1 MPSPYHTP
9 VQTTFIAPQVQ
20 GALTVSPGSAGTPAI
35 AFAGD
40 ADSGLFHPAP
50 DSIGIATGGAERLR
64 VTPVG
69 ELILQHTAS
78 LPNAWG
84 AYCGL
89 QSNNPEGAAFSRW
102 EDNPYGSN
110 VYFQKSRGAPG
121 DLRTVK
127 AGDSLANLV
136 VAGTNGTAFRESFS
150 LRVTAAADPGTVSVP
165 GNLALYLAE
174 AGGTSVFARLQIRND
189 GVNRLG
195 LAASGVEMLRLTPAS
210 NQVNRLDMAG
220 AGTGGMPVVA
230 AEGADATIHLR
241 LRPKGG
247 GSVVIQNLP
256 TSPDGLPP
264 GALWN
269 SSGTVRIV

>member
-1 MPSPYHTP
+1 MPSAYHTP
-9 VQTTFIAPQVQ
+9 VQTTFVAPQVQ
-20 GALTVSPGSAGTPAI
+20 GALTVSPGTAGIPAV

-40 ADSGLFHPAP
+40 PDSGFFHPAP
-50 DSIGIATGGAERLR
+50 DSVGIATGGAERLR

-69 ELILQHTAS
+69 QLVLQHTAS

-84 AYCGL
+84 AHCGL
-89 QSNNPEGAAFSRW
+89 QANNPEGAAISRW

-110 VYFQKSRGAPG
+110 VYFQKSRGVPG
-121 DLRTVK
+121 DLRAVR
-127 AGDSLANLV
+127 AGDGLANIV
-136 VAGTNGTAFRESFS
+136 VAGANGTAFRESFS
-150 LRVTAAADPGTVSVP
+150 LRVTVAETPGAVSVP
-165 GNLALYLAE
+165 GSVALFLAE
-174 AGGTSVFARLQIRND
+174 TGGTPSVARLQIRND
-189 GVNRLG
+189 GVSRLG
-195 LAASGVEMLRLTPAS
+195 LAASGAEMLRLTPVPD
-210 NQVNRLDMAG
+210 QVNRLGMAG

-230 AEGADATIHLR
+230 AEGADATIHLG

-247 GSVVIQNLP
+247 GSVVIQSLP